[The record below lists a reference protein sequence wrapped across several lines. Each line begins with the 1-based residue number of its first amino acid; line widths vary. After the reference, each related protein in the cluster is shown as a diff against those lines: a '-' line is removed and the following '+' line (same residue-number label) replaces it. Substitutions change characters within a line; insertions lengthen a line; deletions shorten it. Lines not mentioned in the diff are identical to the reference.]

1 MDLDQRRIWAG
12 TSDAINPEI
21 LSIRAS
27 ALPGLKLSCKCTLYR
42 CTKEALNTGFS
53 NNFRIRK
60 VDQAGCS

>member
-42 CTKEALNTGFS
+42 
-53 NNFRIRK
+53 
-60 VDQAGCS
+60 